1 MQRRTDKQR
10 LKYGYYVQLQN
21 SLDQDI
27 MFLLMHVKTPF
38 FATL

>member
-1 MQRRTDKQR
+1 MQRQADKQR

-27 MFLLMHVKTPF
+27 IFLLMHVKSPL
-38 FATL
+38 FAIL